1 MKSNIIQ
8 KLEKIGLYLSIFGS
22 LFMSILGIS
31 FGLFLESEAILL
43 DGFFNVISFMM
54 ALASLYIAWL
64 VRQPEGKQF
73 QFGYLSFIPLV
84 NLSKAL
90 LIFILSLFA
99 LFSAITAL
107 LHGGR
112 MLNPGMGVIYAIIAS
127 SGCLIIAISQHFI
140 AKKTGSSMVIVDAK
154 NWLINGLISLS
165 VGIAFGFVTFTQRT
179 SWSNLVPYAD
189 PIIVTVLVLIT
200 LPVPIKIIIESSNQI
215 LLGAPE
221 SDIQQQLRL
230 VFHNAILDLPCEK
243 YWLRMTQ
250 AGQNI
255 YLHIFWLI
263 PEEFSKMSLE
273 QLDNIR
279 KEITK
284 TMEESYNDLTIDIIF
299 TQDAEWMQK
308 ISFFEIN

>member
-1 MKSNIIQ
+1 MNRQ
-8 KLEKIGLYLSIFGS
+8 KLEKTGLYLSIYGA

-31 FGLFLESEAILL
+31 FGLYIESEAILL
-43 DGFFNVISFMM
+43 DGFFNIISLMM
-54 ALASLYIAWL
+54 AVASLWIAWL
-64 VRQPEGKQF
+64 VKQPEGSQF

-84 NLSKAL
+84 NLSKGL

-99 LFSAITAL
+99 LFSAISAL

-112 MLNPGMGVIYAIIAS
+112 MLNAGLGVIYAIIAA
-127 SGCLIIAISQHFI
+127 SGCLIIGISQKFI
-140 AKKTGSSMVIVDAK
+140 AKKTGSSILIVDAQ

-165 VGIAFGFVTFTQRT
+165 VGVAFGIVAFIQGT

-200 LPVPIKIIIESSNQI
+200 LPVPVKIIIESANQI
-215 LLGAPE
+215 LLGAPHSE
-221 SDIQQQLRL
+221 IQKQLRL
-230 VFHNAILDLPCEK
+230 VVETAIAEFPCEQ

-263 PEEFSKMSLE
+263 PQEFSQISIKELDRLRMQITEKM
-273 QLDNIR
+273 QQ
-279 KEITK
+279 
-284 TMEESYNDLTIDIIF
+284 SYHDLTVDIIF
-299 TQDAEWMQK
+299 TQDTSWANQTNSSVTK
-308 ISFFEIN
+308 I